1 MTTTVS
7 ALVIPESPELQHD
20 FGERYRL
27 LGAID
32 FGNAGSIMSDGKRR
46 FMELERVTI
55 DLSLADVASTP
66 GLAVLL
72 EWVSWCDP
80 RGIPVVYEGVP
91 PDVLAVAKLNG
102 VELMLPVSRED
113 S

>member
-7 ALVIPESPELQHD
+7 TLVIPESPELHHD

-32 FGNAGSIMSDGKRR
+32 FASAGSIMSDGKRR
-46 FMELERVTI
+46 FMELERVSI

-72 EWVSWCDP
+72 EWVSWCDT
-80 RGIPVVYEGVP
+80 RGISVVYESVH

-102 VELMLPVSRED
+102 VELMLPVSPED
-113 S
+113 C

>member
-1 MTTTVS
+1 MTTTLS
-7 ALVIPESPELQHD
+7 ALVIPESPELHHD

-32 FGNAGSIMSDGKRR
+32 FGNAGSIMCDGKRR
-46 FMELERVTI
+46 FMELERITI
-55 DLSLADVASTP
+55 DLSLADVASTA

-72 EWVSWCDP
+72 EWVSWCDA
-80 RGIPVVYEGVP
+80 RGTPVVYESVH

-102 VELMLPVSRED
+102 VELMLPVAAEEK
-113 S
+113 